1 MTQFSMHPIE
11 SKAVR
16 LFQIREKLGFNQR
29 EFTEKLGIAQNNLS
43 NLEKGKRPIGKNISK
58 NVLTTFNVNPVWW
71 ETGEGE
77 MFLSGITAKPK
88 TTEPAENYIAGP
100 RSVITYIPEDL
111 VKVPLLDINARAGFI
126 ENLDNYTEYLTEHTS
141 VLPHKGERYENAL
154 AMRVDGDSMEPQ
166 LMRGDVVLTFFQEK
180 SEWEYLNPG
189 VYAIIYRSSFVISG
203 ISHKQSAQLLKV
215 SAAAV
220 TNFLYSEQFR
230 PELLQKLKE
239 GLGFSLPATYNAR
252 NAVFL
257 HSNQK
262 TADFG
267 GQYFDLGQIGA
278 EWDLKKTIVVQIES
292 DDLAPAIPV
301 GAKVLAVLVKKEEYE
316 NVKGPSVLHIGEDLA
331 LVRSFEAIDI
341 PEGDIKA
348 LYKIV
353 LSLVSIQ

>member
-1 MTQFSMHPIE
+1 MSHLHSDTLRKIMLRRFIEEYQTRTGQSLTQG
-11 SKAVR
+11 
-16 LFQIREKLGFNQR
+16 KLA
-29 EFTEKLGIAQNNLS
+29 EMLGIQQAQISQYLS
-43 NLEKGKRPIGKNISK
+43 SERKITERRWQDIVRVFGQEDKAAAEDYSQFEQQLA
-58 NVLTTFNVNPVWW
+58 LQ
-71 ETGEGE
+71 GEVHHGQ
-77 MFLSGITAKPK
+77 
-88 TTEPAENYIAGP
+88 
-100 RSVITYIPEDL
+100 
-111 VKVPLLDINARAGFI
+111 LLR
-126 ENLDNYTEYLTEHTS
+126 EYLKNRNIA
-141 VLPHKGERYENAL
+141 HKEAAERL
-154 AMRVDGDSMEPQ
+154 Q
-166 LMRGDVVLTFFQEK
+166 
-180 SEWEYLNPG
+180 
-189 VYAIIYRSSFVISG
+189 
-203 ISHKQSAQLLKV
+203 V